1 MSSTPYLDYTL
12 SLRDKNLF
20 PAARVDKCDDK
31 REKHVNGPAIFSFQP
46 SSYPVISECPIFPLA
61 LFGTRIIEL

>member
-31 REKHVNGPAIFSFQP
+31 REKHVNGPVILSFQH
-46 SSYPVISECPIFPLA
+46 SSYPVISECPIYPLA
-61 LFGTRIIEL
+61 FFGTRIIEL